1 MDNMNEIDFD
11 ETSHDAL
18 EPRIGGGALIGGV
31 ESWPTSSSGEALHLI
46 ASLPATFLGIA
57 GCGYEYVSVFS
68 FYSAN
73 EYFLDRVTYHG
84 DSDEMEIITRDRTTR
99 VIFHAKG
106 TEMFGTHVIPARTLR
121 VRDEVAHPF
130 HGSGIG
136 GHPGLLQD
144 EDLSLPQ
151 DFEFAIQLY
160 SGDFPDGWTDIFG
173 LSDALGYLFVATKSG
188 KGLFF
193 VQVT

>member
-1 MDNMNEIDFD
+1 MRSEG
-11 ETSHDAL
+11 TSTV
-18 EPRIGGGALIGGV
+18 GV
-31 ESWPTSSSGEALHLI
+31 AIVPSNLLMVHAEMHVE
-46 ASLPATFLGIA
+46 
-57 GCGYEYVSVFS
+57 CG
-68 FYSAN
+68 
-73 EYFLDRVTYHG
+73 
-84 DSDEMEIITRDRTTR
+84 
-99 VIFHAKG
+99 
-106 TEMFGTHVIPARTLR
+106 

-136 GHPGLLQD
+136 GRPGLLQD

-193 VQVT
+193 V